1 MKEFF
6 EIDVQYSEELHEFH
20 NDLPFS
26 PERIEIQK
34 VEKLVTNVHDKTEY
48 AIHIRNLKK
57 AVNHRLVLK
66 NVHRVIKFNQI

>member
-6 EIDVQYSEELHEFH
+6 EIDVQYSEKLHELH
-20 NDLPFS
+20 NDLSFS
-26 PERIEIQK
+26 SERIEIQK

-48 AIHIRNLKK
+48 VIHIRNLKK

-66 NVHRVIKFNQI
+66 NVHGVIKFNQI

>member
-6 EIDVQYSEELHEFH
+6 EIDVQYSEKLHEFH